1 MNELQAAEEIK
12 LIRDMIG
19 KTKQTAVDYWN
30 IYICWGVVG
39 ILGVMG
45 MYSLVF
51 IKKYEW
57 IMFNWI
63 VFVGLGIV
71 YTLFFVRKRG
81 KNQGLKTYMHT
92 SISHLAMACG
102 VSFMLVG
109 FVFPLLD
116 LYTYG
121 VIPVLISLVAGIYS
135 FVKGGIL
142 EWNFLKICGI
152 VWWLGASGM
161 LFVKEDFRTLIFVPL
176 LIFGYFVPFFL
187 VKAEVRKKRA

>member
-39 ILGVMG
+39 ILGVIG
-45 MYSLVF
+45 TYTLVF
-51 IKKYEW
+51 LKHYEW
-57 IMFNWI
+57 IWLNWI
-63 VFVGLGIV
+63 VFVGFGLV
-71 YTLFFVRKRG
+71 YTLLFVKKKG
-81 KNQGLKTYMHT
+81 TKQGLKTHIYA

-116 LYTYG
+116 LYSYG

-135 FVKGGIL
+135 FVNGGIL

-152 VWWLGASGM
+152 VWWLGALSM
-161 LFVKEDFRTLIFVPL
+161 LFIKEDFRTLLFVPL
-176 LIFGYFVPFFL
+176 LIFGYFVPVFL
-187 VKAEVRKKRA
+187 VKTEVRKKRA

>member
-45 MYSLVF
+45 TYTLVF
-51 IKKYEW
+51 FKKYEW
-57 IMFNWI
+57 IWLNWI
-63 VFVGLGIV
+63 VFVGFGLV
-71 YTLFFVRKRG
+71 YTLLFVKKKGTKQR
-81 KNQGLKTYMHT
+81 LKTHIYT
-92 SISHLAMACG
+92 SISHLSMACG

-116 LYTYG
+116 LYSYG
-121 VIPVLISLVAGIYS
+121 VIPVLISLVAGIFS
-135 FVKGGIL
+135 FVEGGIL

-161 LFVKEDFRTLIFVPL
+161 LFVKEDFRTLLFVPL

-187 VKAEVRKKRA
+187 VKAEVRKKRV

>member
-1 MNELQAAEEIK
+1 MNEFQAAEEIK
-12 LIRDMIG
+12 LIRDMIE
-19 KTKQTAVDYWN
+19 KTKQTAMDYWN

-45 MYSLVF
+45 MYFLVF
-51 IKKYEW
+51 LKKYEW
-57 IMFNWI
+57 IMLNWI
-63 VFVGLGIV
+63 FFVGLGLV
-71 YTLFFVRKRG
+71 YTLFFVKKRG
-81 KNQGLKTYMHT
+81 KSQGFKTYMHT

-109 FVFPLLD
+109 FAFPLLD

-187 VKAEVRKKRA
+187 VKAEVRKKRV